1 MSLKGGYNDPTMHSL
16 PFVLGTAYVA
26 VALAWLPEFLR
37 WPFAPGVFIAILGFL
52 AAVVTFWEK
61 PPKPVKAFCVVLFF
75 GLMWGEIWM
84 VGKDRLAHE
93 KSEKEARDFAQQQ
106 LSNASLLINGLTAA
120 NGLIAGLKRDL
131 VNAKGNPQLV
141 ASLQAQIAT
150 AQENAN
156 NTSTELVIAMVPGI
170 SQQLFDIAQAWQ
182 LDDDKASLPQPLGSQ
197 AERQQ
202 RMSAV
207 TARYEYSGK
216 PLMVTANYLRQQLL
230 QRLPLSDQNE
240 EDTRQAAVFTKVVAG
255 EPIGMSELFR
265 ASQYLKDLSKRIA
278 ASKAKSS

>member
-1 MSLKGGYNDPTMHSL
+1 MPLKGDYNDPTMHSL
-16 PFVLGTAYVA
+16 PFALETAFA
-26 VALAWLPEFLR
+26 AFALAWLPEFLH

-61 PPKPVKAFCVVLFF
+61 PPKLVKAICVVLFF
-75 GLMWGEIWM
+75 GLMLGEIWM

-106 LSNASLLINGLTAA
+106 LSNASLLINGLTATD
-120 NGLIAGLKRDL
+120 GHVVELKREL
-131 VNAKGNPQLV
+131 AKAEGNPQLV
-141 ASLQAQIAT
+141 ASLQAQITT

-156 NTSTELVIAMVPGI
+156 NASTELVIAMVPGI

-182 LDDDKASLPQPLGSQ
+182 LDDDKASTPQPLGSQ

-207 TARYEYSGK
+207 TARYQYNGT

-230 QRLPLSDQNE
+230 LRLPVSDQTE
-240 EDTRQAAVFTKVVAG
+240 EDRRQAAVFAKVVAG
-255 EPIGMSELFR
+255 EPIGMSELFK
-265 ASQYLKDLSKRIA
+265 ASYYLKDLSKRIA